1 VVWGAVAGIVVS
13 AAEPGKAM
21 QLHIPT
27 LSIIAVFITEI
38 LGLLLLFAW
47 RREQETSA
55 LLWWGTGYLL
65 GGFGFAL
72 LSARGVIPNVISMEI
87 ANALMLVT
95 YSCLLAGTRAFGGRD
110 TPIAAFVLAPLLWL
124 TLMRVPAFAT
134 DLTLRIATMSMLQA
148 TFTFMMAYEL
158 WRDRAES
165 LLSRWPGIIVLL
177 AHSVVLTVRIV
188 MVGTVP
194 SLTAGNFISS
204 PQFATMVFGTVLFTI
219 TMAFLMLSLTKE
231 RGELRHKRA
240 SQVDPLTGL
249 ANRRAFLD
257 NGEALVR
264 NRARGLAAPATPFA
278 VILADLDRFKMIN
291 DAFGHAVGDEVLQ
304 IFARTLRDTIDA
316 DDLVGRLGGEEF
328 AIILRAA
335 DRDRALLVSERIR
348 FAFADAAADVAGNPV
363 GATVS
368 IGIAARGAESLSELL
383 ASADR
388 ALYRAKADGRTLAR
402 RAGAVD
408 HPCALA

>member
-1 VVWGAVAGIVVS
+1 
-13 AAEPGKAM
+13 M

-38 LGLLLLFAW
+38 LGLLLIFAW
-47 RREQETSA
+47 RREQDTSA

-72 LSARGVIPNVISMEI
+72 LSARGVIPNVISIEI
-87 ANALMLVT
+87 ANALLLVT
-95 YSCLLAGTRAFGGRD
+95 YSCLLAGARAFGGRD
-110 TPIAAFVLAPLLWL
+110 TPLTVFVLAPLLWL
-124 TLMRVPAFAT
+124 TLMRNPTFAA

-148 TFTFMMAYEL
+148 TFTFMIAYEF
-158 WRDRAES
+158 WRDRAEP
-165 LLSRWPGIIVLL
+165 LLSRWPGIVVLL
-177 AHSVVLTVRIV
+177 AHTAVLMVRIV
-188 MVGTVP
+188 MVGAVP

-204 PQFATMVFGTVLFTI
+204 SQFATMIFGTVLFTI

-264 NRARGLAAPATPFA
+264 NRARGPAVPFA

-304 IFARTLRDTIDA
+304 IFARTLRDTIHA

-335 DRDRALLVSERIR
+335 DRDQALLVSERIR

-388 ALYRAKADGRTLAR
+388 ALYRAKAEGRNRVMIAEPARDEPAPSIVPALSHEGR
-402 RAGAVD
+402 RAGILSA
-408 HPCALA
+408 A